1 MREAVHERIV
11 RTDAEHGLFLL
22 FDNRVYQPVAACT
35 HFGGRHP
42 MPLGSKFK
50 PGQKVRFTV
59 EAGWRPM
66 DGRYLKIKGLSIRID
81 KYGQRRDPFR
91 RPLFSIHAA
100 TAGIKAHN
108 YQEVWEPVKV
118 KPEGHYHYAC

>member
-1 MREAVHERIV
+1 
-11 RTDAEHGLFLL
+11 
-22 FDNRVYQPVAACT
+22 
-35 HFGGRHP
+35 

-59 EAGWRPM
+59 EASWNSRNL
-66 DGRYLKIKGLSIRID
+66 RIKGLSIRIG
-81 KYGQRRDPFR
+81 KYGQRLDPFR
-91 RPLFSIHAA
+91 RSLFDIHAA

-108 YQEVWEPVKV
+108 YQEVWELVKV